1 MSQAIEAQQSAEEKL
16 QLVCFK
22 LANEE
27 YAIDITRIQE
37 VVKIDMITEIPQIP
51 EFALGIVN
59 VRGNIVP
66 VFDLRKL
73 YGLGEK
79 AFNERS
85 RLLILRHN
93 GKLVSVVVDEILDT
107 LKLDKSK
114 IDPPPA
120 VGMKIKSGCVK
131 GLGMLVQRIII
142 ILELDPIL
150 QEINDAMHHFSG
162 PTGKTIS

>member
-1 MSQAIEAQQSAEEKL
+1 MSRGLEHQQLAEERL

-73 YGLGEK
+73 YGLGDK
-79 AFNERS
+79 AFNEKS

-107 LKLDKSK
+107 LKLDKKK

-120 VGMKIKSGCVK
+120 VEMKIKSGCVK
-131 GLGMLVQRIII
+131 GLGMLDHRIII
-142 ILELDPIL
+142 ILELDPML
-150 QEINDAMHHFSG
+150 QEISDSIHNFSG
-162 PTGKTIS
+162 LTGKTI

>member
-1 MSQAIEAQQSAEEKL
+1 MMSRVLEQSQAAEEKL

-37 VVKIDMITEIPQIP
+37 VVKIDMITSIPQLP
-51 EFALGIVN
+51 EFAMGIVN

-73 YGLGEK
+73 YGLGDK
-79 AFNERS
+79 AFNEKS

-93 GKLVSVVVDEILDT
+93 NKLVSVVVDEILDT
-107 LKLDKSK
+107 LKLDKK
-114 IDPPPA
+114 MIDPPPA

-131 GLGMLVQRIII
+131 GLGMLYQRIII
-142 ILELDPIL
+142 VLELDPIL
-150 QEINDAMHHFSG
+150 QEIIDTILHRSG
-162 PTGKTIS
+162 PVGKTI

>member
-1 MSQAIEAQQSAEEKL
+1 MSQVNELQRLVDEKL

-37 VVKIDMITEIPQIP
+37 VIKIDMITPIPQLP
-51 EFALGIVN
+51 EFLLGIVN

-73 YGLGEK
+73 YGIGEK
-79 AFNERS
+79 AFDEKS
-85 RLLILRHN
+85 RLLILRYN
-93 GKLVSVVVDEILDT
+93 GKHVSIVVDEILDT
-107 LKLDKSK
+107 MKLDKK
-114 IDPPPA
+114 MIDPPPA
-120 VGMKIKSGCVK
+120 VGMKIKGGCVK
-131 GLGMLVQRIII
+131 GLGMLDQRIII

-150 QEINDAMHHFSG
+150 QEINESIHHFSG
-162 PTGKTIS
+162 PMGKTIS